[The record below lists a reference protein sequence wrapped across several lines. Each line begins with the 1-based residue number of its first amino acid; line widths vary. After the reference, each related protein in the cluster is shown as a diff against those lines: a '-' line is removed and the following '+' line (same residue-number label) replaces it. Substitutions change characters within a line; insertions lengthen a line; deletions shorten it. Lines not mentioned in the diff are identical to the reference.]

1 MINDIGPYLE
11 TLAHIE
17 RSEAAVGEYYRQCAL
32 HWPEAAAFW
41 NAIAAEEDMHVLSV
55 RQMAAMLTA
64 APQKFRQGRSINP
77 VAIKTFIRGVEEHKS
92 RVAAGELDQKRALF
106 IAIDIEKSL
115 LENRFYEIL
124 QADTDEFGKLIARIT
139 AETRGHFSRMQAE
152 AVKLGQ

>member
-17 RSEAAVGEYYRQCAL
+17 RSEAVVGEYYRQCAL
-32 HWPEAAAFW
+32 RWPEAAAFW
-41 NAIAAEEDMHVLSV
+41 NAIAAEEDTHTRSV
-55 RQMAAMLTA
+55 QQISAMLKDT
-64 APQKFRQGRSINP
+64 PQKFRQGRTISP
-77 VAIKTFIRGVEEHKS
+77 VAVKTFIRGVEEHKT

-124 QADTDEFGKLIARIT
+124 QADTDDFGKLIARIT
-139 AETRGHFSRMQAE
+139 VETRGHFSRMQAE
-152 AVKLGQ
+152 AQKFGN